1 MEGDHLVN
9 VSGTEDV
16 ELYPQ
21 KDGFFLAKGHDAKV
35 EFVKDSSG
43 KVIEQIIHRP
53 NLELHYKKVE

>member
-1 MEGDHLVN
+1 MLTLAFHQKKLVMN
-9 VSGTEDV
+9 ATTTKQYNTVLS
-16 ELYPQ
+16 Q
-21 KDGFFLAKGHDAKV
+21 GHDAKV